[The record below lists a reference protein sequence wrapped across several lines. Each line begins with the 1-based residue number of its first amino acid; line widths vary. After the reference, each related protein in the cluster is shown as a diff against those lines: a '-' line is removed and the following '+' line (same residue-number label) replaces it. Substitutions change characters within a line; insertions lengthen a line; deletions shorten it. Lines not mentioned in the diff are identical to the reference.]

1 MRLDRV
7 ALLAAHTA
15 RSQAYLQALIA
26 NDLYPGRVILFGK
39 SRPAEVE
46 TRSRRAS
53 WQGVDFPDL
62 GESLPQSCER
72 SGIPVTSCSTDDV
85 NAEEIANCLL
95 DSAPELVIYS
105 GVGGQIVS
113 ERLLGLGPRFLHMHS
128 GWLPTYRGSTT
139 LYYAL
144 LEGELPGV
152 TALFLDREIDTGPI
166 VTRRHYPRP
175 PADIDLDRIY
185 DPAIRAD
192 LLVRVMREYARSGA
206 LPAVEHQNPDE
217 GATYYVIHPVLK
229 HLAIL
234 SLSKI
239 AMRGPGQA

>member
-1 MRLDRV
+1 M
-7 ALLAAHTA
+7 LAAHTA

-26 NDLYPGRVILFGK
+26 NDLYPGQVILFG
-39 SRPAEVE
+39 RDRQAEVG
-46 TRSRRAS
+46 TDSRRVS

-62 GESLPQSCER
+62 GESLSQSCKR
-72 SGIPVTSCSTDDV
+72 TGIPVTSCSADDV
-85 NAEEIANCLL
+85 NAEEITRCI
-95 DSAPELVIYS
+95 SRFAPRLVIYS

-113 ERLLGLGPRFLHMHS
+113 EHMLGLGPRFLHMHS
-128 GWLPTYRGSTT
+128 GWLPRYRGSTT

-152 TALFLDREIDTGPI
+152 TALFLDREIDRGP
-166 VTRRHYPRP
+166 VVAKRHYPVP
-175 PADIDLDRIY
+175 PADIDLDYIY

-192 LLVRVMREYARSGA
+192 LLVRVMREYARSGV

-217 GATYYVIHPVLK
+217 GVTYYVIHPVLK

-234 SLSKI
+234 SLYKS
-239 AMRGPGQA
+239 AMRGPGQS

>member
-1 MRLDRV
+1 MQLDRV
-7 ALLAAHTA
+7 VLLAAHTA

-26 NDLYPGRVILFGK
+26 NDLYPGQVILFGGD
-39 SRPAEVE
+39 RPAEFE
-46 TRSRRAS
+46 GDSRLVG

-62 GESLPQSCER
+62 GESVMRSCAR
-72 SGIPVTSCSTDDV
+72 AGIPVTSCSTDDV
-85 NAEEIANCLL
+85 NAEEIAHCILKF
-95 DSAPELVIYS
+95 APRIVIYS
-105 GVGGQIVS
+105 GIGGQIVS
-113 ERLLGLGPRFLHMHS
+113 EQMLGLGPRFLHMHS
-128 GWLPTYRGSTT
+128 GWLSRYRGSTT

-152 TALFLDREIDTGPI
+152 TALFLDRTIDTGPV

-192 LLVRVMREYARSGA
+192 LLVRVMREYARSGV
-206 LPAVEHQNPDE
+206 LPAVEHQNPEE
-217 GATYYVIHPVLK
+217 GVAYYVIHPVLK

-234 SLSKI
+234 SLSKS
-239 AMRGPGQA
+239 AMRGP